1 MPETES
7 VIGSDLVPAVVH
19 EVVRLIT
26 PRPPEQ
32 VTAQLRLIQDLGFH
46 SLALAELGF
55 TLEDLFG
62 LDAVTPER
70 AMTLREVGDI
80 VTLIEEAIAD
90 GSARPPLVADV
101 EEFCG
106 RYGVVWKPEP

>member
-1 MPETES
+1 MPETDSAVE
-7 VIGSDLVPAVVH
+7 SDLVPAVVH
-19 EVVRLIT
+19 EVVRLIA
-26 PRPPEQ
+26 PHAPAQ
-32 VTAQLRLIQDLGFH
+32 VTGQLRLIHDLGFH

-80 VTLIEEAIAD
+80 VALIEGALAE
-90 GSARPPLVADV
+90 GTARRPEVADV
-101 EEFCG
+101 DEFCA
-106 RYGVVWKPEP
+106 RYGAVWDPKG

>member
-1 MPETES
+1 MPESEP

-19 EVVRLIT
+19 EVVRLIA
-26 PRPPEQ
+26 PHPVQQ
-32 VTAQLRLIQDLGFH
+32 VTGQLRLIHDLGFH

-80 VTLIEEAIAD
+80 VALIRAALAD
-90 GSARPPLVADV
+90 GSGRAPEVAQV
-101 EEFCG
+101 EEFCE
-106 RYGVVWKPEP
+106 RYGTVWKPEP

>member
-7 VIGSDLVPAVVH
+7 VVESDLVPAVVH
-19 EVVRLIT
+19 EVVRLIA
-26 PRPPEQ
+26 PHPPQQ
-32 VTAQLRLIQDLGFH
+32 VNAQLRLIHDLGFH

-80 VTLIEEAIAD
+80 VALIQDAVAEGA
-90 GSARPPLVADV
+90 ARPPLVADV
-101 EEFCG
+101 EEFCE
-106 RYGVVWKPEP
+106 RYGVVWKPEL